1 MLLKKN
7 QDGNIKGRKVAGGNK
22 QQTYIPKEDSITESI
37 ILTSIMDSKENRY
50 VEVIETPNTFIQ
62 TRVEGKKYMA
72 IIKLRGVLVD
82 HLCKISSD

>member
-1 MLLKKN
+1 
-7 QDGNIKGRKVAGGNK
+7 
-22 QQTYIPKEDSITESI
+22 
-37 ILTSIMDSKENRY
+37 MDSKENRD

-62 TRVEGKKYMA
+62 TRVEEKKYMA